1 MKFSWKT
8 LPRALSEALLQGSV
22 GRFQLA
28 ALADCTLNLTKDVP
42 PPQAAL
48 LLDVAADMFSAA
60 WEADF
65 LDADTARQA
74 LTMHGLRPYLS
85 KSFEKSAHLLC
96 ENVRIPDDSAELRAC
111 LLSRDAEQAMHY
123 LERMR
128 KADPSNLF
136 WTRQGIMVGMVEG
149 QLDWLERWAQT
160 TDASLPRPFIES
172 VLGDIAY
179 CRGEFK
185 EACGRYMAAL
195 RALPFL
201 SWREKLGEALF
212 QAGQVPEALAQWEVV
227 LARRPW
233 HTNLVLRADDVR
245 HGRHEPGSLP
255 QGQGLILL
263 YTWNKAAEL
272 DLTLASL
279 AASQLGEAQIRVLD
293 NGSSDATPEVIRAWQ
308 DRLGSRLQSLTLPCN
323 IGAPAA
329 RNWLLTLPETRACDW
344 LVFVDDDATVPAPW
358 LRHFGRAMEDWPEHH
373 TFGCRVVDYTVP
385 AMVQSAD
392 LHLDEG
398 GPAGSAQGGEN
409 GQEPAHIR
417 RFSVSSVHHQVLD
430 FGAFSYARPCVSVT
444 GCCHLFRRAALD
456 SIGPFDLRYS
466 PSQYDDLEHDIR
478 QALAGNLVIYQGHL
492 QVRHMKR
499 SGRAAW
505 SDAVH
510 MMGAWANL
518 FKLQTR
524 YSTEQYDSIRELE
537 HQALLADM
545 LRRSQNQTAQARAA
559 LRETDA

>member
-1 MKFSWKT
+1 MKFSWNT
-8 LPRALSEALLQGSV
+8 LPRALSEPLLQGSV

-28 ALADCTLNLTKDVP
+28 ALADCALTQTKDAP

-60 WEADF
+60 WETDF
-65 LDADTARQA
+65 LDADMARQA
-74 LTMHGLRPYLS
+74 LTMHSLRPFLS
-85 KSFEKSAHLLC
+85 KSFDKVAHLLC
-96 ENVRIPDDSAELRAC
+96 DNIHLPEDSEELRAC
-111 LLSRDAEQAMHY
+111 LLARDAEQTMHY

-128 KADPSNLF
+128 KVDPTNMF

-160 TDASLPRPFIES
+160 TDASLPRPFVES
-172 VLGDIAY
+172 MLGDIAY
-179 CRGEFK
+179 CRGDFRA
-185 EACGRYMAAL
+185 ACSRYMTAL

-212 QAGQVPEALAQWEVV
+212 QAGQVPEALAQWDLV
-227 LARRPW
+227 LTRRPW
-233 HTNLVLRADDVR
+233 HTNLMLRADDVR
-245 HGRHEPGSLP
+245 HGRHEAGALP
-255 QGQGLILL
+255 QGQGIVLL
-263 YTWNKAAEL
+263 YTWNKAEEL
-272 DLTLASL
+272 DLTLAAL
-279 AASQLGEAQIRVLD
+279 AASQLGDAQIMVLD
-293 NGSSDATPEVIRAWQ
+293 NGSTDATPEVIRTWQ
-308 DRLGSRLQSLTLPCN
+308 DRIGSRVRSVTLPCN

-344 LVFVDDDATVPAPW
+344 LVFVDDDATVPAAW
-358 LRHFGRAMEDWPEHH
+358 LRHFGKAMEEWPQHD
-373 TFGCRVVDYTVP
+373 TFGCRVVDYSVP
-385 AMVQSAD
+385 VMVQSAD

-398 GPAGSAQGGEN
+398 GPAGSTEGGEH
-409 GQEPAHIR
+409 GQEPAHVR
-417 RFSVSSVHHQVLD
+417 RFSVSSIHHQVLD
-430 FGAFSYARPCVSVT
+430 FGSFSYARPCVSAT

-456 SIGPFDLRYS
+456 SIGHFDLRYS

-478 QALAGNLVIYQGHL
+478 QALAGKLVIYQGHL

-505 SDAVH
+505 TDAVH

-524 YSTEQYDSIRELE
+524 YTTEQYTSIRELE
-537 HQALLADM
+537 HEALLTDM
-545 LRRSQNQTAQARAA
+545 VRRTKRSEIQ
-559 LRETDA
+559 ETGL